1 MGEGTHMKMG
11 LRIFLLTV
19 LAACLIVSCHALP
32 KTTEAVVPET
42 QLASV
47 ELVDQVRHLPA
58 TEIINFLQSDDS
70 QCRSVATALKAEVN
84 TVIAADVT
92 AYTALDTG
100 ATCLSSGQTEVDT
113 AQTAANTAATE
124 LTNAQTAKTNAASA
138 PVTMT
143 VAFSVTNPTVQQFT
157 STTQWQAAVATYNQA
172 VTTVAAKEGARTAAQ
187 TNLATAQGTQ
197 TTLVLR
203 CQCSAKAAYT
213 AAVASAKSHESSNTA
228 NWRKAEKLICALDK
242 TEPCP
247 SNFPGHATA
256 PTLPNAVSSKT
267 DNQCATNAPTAT
279 PTTTEAPTQTPTE
292 AHTPCHDYKA
302 YRMFV
307 PDHTGPNNA
316 WCVQEIRYLNEQ
328 KQAINQNSGTFA
340 ASSSYYAVGAAYDQ
354 PNTHHFCSALNPTY
368 PQWSSLAFPTNTKVC
383 GYKIEALTGYG
394 PEWNP
399 KAWVIQGSND
409 GNTWASLDAEQVT
422 WTQGQTKEF
431 EFNQ

>member
-11 LRIFLLTV
+11 LRIFLLTA

-279 PTTTEAPTQTPTE
+279 PTPPPPAPTCQYTLQAHAACNDSQWLWRNRAGGE
-292 AHTPCHDYKA
+292 ANSNAADCKA
-302 YRMFV
+302 DCSKIPGCKYASFLGPGDPRCGLSAVCVNPYPHGPYRLF
-307 PDHTGPNNA
+307 
-316 WCVQEIRYLNEQ
+316 
-328 KQAINQNSGTFA
+328 K
-340 ASSSYYAVGAAYDQ
+340 
-354 PNTHHFCSALNPTY
+354 
-368 PQWSSLAFPTNTKVC
+368 K
-383 GYKIEALTGYG
+383 
-394 PEWNP
+394 
-399 KAWVIQGSND
+399 
-409 GNTWASLDAEQVT
+409 GNCA
-422 WTQGQTKEF
+422 
-431 EFNQ
+431 